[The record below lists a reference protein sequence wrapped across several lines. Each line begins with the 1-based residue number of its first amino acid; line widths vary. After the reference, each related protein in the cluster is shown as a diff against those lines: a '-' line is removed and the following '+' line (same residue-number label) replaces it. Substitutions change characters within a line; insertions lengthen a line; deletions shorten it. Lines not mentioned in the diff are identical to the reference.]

1 MIFTKSRGLGAAT
14 RYSGDFES
22 AADREVTAAL
32 QSRCDQ
38 ATLRKFAL
46 P

>member
-1 MIFTKSRGLGAAT
+1 MIFTKNRELDAAIQ
-14 RYSGDFES
+14 YSGDVQS
-22 AADREVTAAL
+22 AADREVTAAQ